1 MLQVAEDLKKKKRGE
16 YKNMITLRLGKMS
29 SKEIAEWMG
38 ITYGTYKNSSQKRL
52 EYLKNFA
59 KFTPCYGGVMI
70 EEIYLDTF
78 VKNISEDDKVYVNEI
93 KQCNEGLSTVAGMI
107 RKLKLKNE
115 EYKDI
120 SEDTLYKRM
129 SKAGDRAFGRTIEQD
144 SKGTCGSRH
153 YVWAV
158 RIDKYNHY
166 RRMTEEEEVIYKQLL
181 NEYCDDEKKQE
192 QIEKDALV
200 LDAFKNHEITAEEY
214 AEYKLYSCNFFTE
227 VVGKFKS
234 RTGFLL
240 VRTTKHELD
249 RIEEEANN

>member
-1 MLQVAEDLKKKKRGE
+1 MQVAEDLKKKKRGE
-16 YKNMITLRLGKMS
+16 NKDMITLRLGKMS

-129 SKAGDRAFGRTIEQD
+129 SKAGDRTFGRTVEQD

-158 RIDKYNHY
+158 RVDKYNYY
-166 RRMTEEEEVIYKQLL
+166 RRMTEEEEIIYKQLL
-181 NEYCDDEKKQE
+181 NEYCDDEKTQE

-249 RIEEEANN
+249 RIEEEANY

>member
-1 MLQVAEDLKKKKRGE
+1 
-16 YKNMITLRLGKMS
+16 MITLRLGKMS
-29 SKEIAEWMG
+29 SREIAEWMG

-78 VKNISEDDKVYVNEI
+78 VKDVSEDDKVYVNEI
-93 KQCNEGLSTVAGMI
+93 KQCNEGLSSVAGMI
-107 RKLKLKNE
+107 RKLKLENK

-129 SKAGDRAFGRTIEQD
+129 SKAGNRTFGKTIKKD
-144 SKGTCGSRH
+144 SKGTYGNRH

-158 RIDKYNHY
+158 RVDKYNHY
-166 RRMTEEEEVIYKQLL
+166 RKMTEKEKIIYQQLL
-181 NEYCDDEKKQE
+181 SEYCDDKKTQE
-192 QIEKDALV
+192 QVEQDALV

-227 VVGKFKS
+227 VVGKFKAQ
-234 RTGFLL
+234 TGYLL
-240 VRTTKHELD
+240 VRTTKHEL
-249 RIEEEANN
+249 EEAN

>member
-1 MLQVAEDLKKKKRGE
+1 
-16 YKNMITLRLGKMS
+16 MITLRLGKMS

-129 SKAGDRAFGRTIEQD
+129 SKAGDRAFGRTVEQD
-144 SKGTCGSRH
+144 SKGTHGSRH

-158 RIDKYNHY
+158 RVDKYNHY
-166 RRMTEEEEVIYKQLL
+166 RRMTKEEEVIYKQLL
-181 NEYCDDEKKQE
+181 NEYCDDEKTQE
-192 QIEKDALV
+192 QIAKDALV

-249 RIEEEANN
+249 KIEEEASY

>member
-1 MLQVAEDLKKKKRGE
+1 
-16 YKNMITLRLGKMS
+16 MITLRLGKMS

-38 ITYGTYKNSSQKRL
+38 IAYGTYKNSSHKRL

-78 VKNISEDDKVYVNEI
+78 VKDISEDDKVYVDEI
-93 KQCNEGLSTVAGMI
+93 KNCNEGLSTVAGMI

-120 SEDTLYKRM
+120 SEDTLYRRM

-166 RRMTEEEEVIYKQLL
+166 RRMTEEEKVVYKQLL
-181 NEYCDDEKKQE
+181 NEYCDDEKTQE

-249 RIEEEANN
+249 RIEEEANY